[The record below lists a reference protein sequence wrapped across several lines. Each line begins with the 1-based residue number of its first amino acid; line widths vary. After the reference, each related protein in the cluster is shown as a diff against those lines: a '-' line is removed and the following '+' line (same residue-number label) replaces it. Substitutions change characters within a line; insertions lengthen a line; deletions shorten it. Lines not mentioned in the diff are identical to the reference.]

1 MMIENKEKR
10 KLISKW
16 LIGIFTVCVLIFLSM
31 GHINI
36 IAQALTWLFNLLFP
50 LILGSVMALIINV
63 PLCPIEKLLFSKTSN
78 QTCKKMRRPLAI
90 ILSLVLIFGIFIG
103 IAFLIIPELI
113 DAIKIVVDSINA
125 GMDQMAV
132 VDETIDWS
140 AIPFG
145 TELSKID
152 IDWLQLKSQ
161 LQQWFG
167 KISNTLINTII
178 TALGSFAGS
187 LIDFIVALVFSIYL
201 LANKEKLKKQILRLI
216 HVWIPNSAGNIIIH
230 VSSVCGN
237 TFHQFIIG
245 QVTEAIILGSLCTI
259 GMLILRLPYA
269 PMIGSLVGV
278 TALIPYVGAYIGAF
292 VGAFMILTVNPF
304 KALIFLVFLV
314 ILQQVEGN
322 AIYPKVVGAKINLPS
337 MWVMAAITVGGNLA
351 GPVGMLLGV
360 PAASAAYVLL
370 REATNKHELKKMAK
384 NELND

>member
-1 MMIENKEKR
+1 MLIENKEKR

-16 LIGIFTVCVLIFLSM
+16 LIGIFTICILIFLSM

-36 IAQALTWLFNLLFP
+36 IAKALTWLFNLFFP
-50 LILGSVMALIINV
+50 LILGCALALIINV
-63 PLCPIEKLLFSKTSN
+63 PLGPIENHLFQNTLNIK
-78 QTCKKMRRPLAI
+78 CKKMRRPLSI
-90 ILSLVLIFGIFIG
+90 VLSLLLIFGIFIG

-113 DAIKIVVDSINA
+113 NAIKIVMDSINS

-132 VDETIDWS
+132 MDETIDWS
-140 AIPFG
+140 LIPFG

-167 KISNTLINTII
+167 KISNTLIDTVIS
-178 TALGSFAGS
+178 ALGSFAGS

-201 LANKEKLKKQILRLI
+201 LANKEKLKTQILRLI
-216 HVWIPNSAGNIIIH
+216 HVWLPDSAGNVIVH

-237 TFHQFIIG
+237 TFHHFIIG

-259 GMLILRLPYA
+259 GMFILRLPYA

-278 TALIPYVGAYIGAF
+278 TALIPYVGAYIGAI
-292 VGAFMILTVNPF
+292 VGVFMILTVNPF
-304 KALIFLVFLV
+304 KALIFLIFLL

-337 MWVMAAITVGGNLA
+337 MWVLASITVGGNLA
-351 GPVGMLLGV
+351 GPIGMLIGV
-360 PAASAAYVLL
+360 PIASAAYVLL
-370 REATNKHELKKMAK
+370 REATNKRELKKMSK
-384 NELND
+384 NELDS